1 MDGEIFNE
9 IKVEELTWIIDNGKY
24 IILNIE
30 KVEMLSFYSLRN
42 ICMMNFLVKRVLFL
56 CIYRV

>member
-42 ICMMNFLVKRVLFL
+42 ICMMNFLVK
-56 CIYRV
+56 